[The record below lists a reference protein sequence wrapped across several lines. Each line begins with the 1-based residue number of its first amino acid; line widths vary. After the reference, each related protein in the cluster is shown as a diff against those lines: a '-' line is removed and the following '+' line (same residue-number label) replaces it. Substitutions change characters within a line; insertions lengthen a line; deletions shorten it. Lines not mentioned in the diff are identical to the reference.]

1 MRKKSHI
8 LLATYLADHLEE
20 AKGLQEHRKAF
31 CFGSILPDIRLSF
44 ITTRHEFCGTFEELQ
59 RKMKALTECDLS
71 ECEESVFWRKL
82 GEVLHYVADYF
93 TFPHNKQ
100 YTGNFF
106 AHNKY
111 EKHLKNRLA
120 EIIVSGQADSYTE
133 REIYFKD
140 FTQLVEY
147 LKERH
152 DSYVRRE
159 RNISDDIVYILSTCY
174 QVFQGIFNLCA
185 SACTFDSSASSII

>member
-8 LLATYLADHLEE
+8 LLAKCLADHLEE

-44 ITTRHEFCGTFEELQ
+44 ITTRHEYWGTFEKLQ
-59 RKMKALTECDLS
+59 EKMKELTECNLKDCN
-71 ECEESVFWRKL
+71 EGTFWRKL
-82 GEVLHYVADYF
+82 GEVLHYIADYF

-111 EKHLKNRLA
+111 EKNLKNQLA
-120 EIIVSGQADSYTE
+120 EVIISGQADSYME
-133 REIYFKD
+133 EEICFED
-140 FTQLVEY
+140 FTQLVDY

-152 DSYVRRE
+152 NSYRKRE
-159 RNISDDIVYILSTCY
+159 RNISDDIIYILSTCY
-174 QVFQGIFNLCA
+174 QVFCGIFYLCTRVDFGN
-185 SACTFDSSASSII
+185 CVW